1 MNEAPALL
9 TDPQSPP
16 APPPTVTN
24 KARSLALWEAVTA
37 RYALRQDELI
47 LLEHAARLVAIVDH
61 LAEALAGEP
70 LVVKGS
76 TGQPA
81 PHPLL
86 GELRAHRSQLA
97 ALLKQLGLPDELTDA
112 DSGQGGGEV
121 VPMTA
126 SDYARRAARARWDK
140 HRKAAH

>member
-1 MNEAPALL
+1 MTAELL
-9 TDPQSPP
+9 TDPESPP
-16 APPPTVTN
+16 APPPTVTHPR
-24 KARSLALWEAVTA
+24 AVALWEAITS

-47 LLEHAARLVAIVDH
+47 LLEHAARLVAVCDG
-61 LAEALAGEP
+61 LAQALVGAE

-76 TGQPA
+76 MGQPA
-81 PHPLL
+81 PHPLI

-97 ALLKQLGLPDELTDA
+97 ALLRQLNLPDELVDA
-112 DSGQGGGEV
+112 DTGQSGGEV

-140 HRKAAH
+140 TQRQAR